1 MNNRFFQILIT
12 AALSLAFQ
20 PMCMKAQ
27 ETIRLSLDSCR
38 KMALSQ
44 SESLQQA
51 ENKYRQSCQDNK
63 IASAAMLPKI
73 EASATGTYVFPDMD
87 MMGMDLRMR
96 GTYMAGITLAQPL
109 YAGGKIM
116 TGKKLAR
123 LGMEIAGEQK
133 RMTEMDVLVEAD
145 NAYWTLIAVR
155 QKVQMLQSYKEQ
167 MDSLFAQVSTAVE
180 AGLSTDNEL
189 LRIEASKS
197 DISYQLQKA
206 ENGEEL
212 CRLSLCR
219 ITGIDADAALE
230 LTDTIVRIEAP
241 VMLAAGIDQRPELKL
256 LEHQVEAS
264 RRQIQM
270 SKADMLPTVGLAA
283 GYTYY
288 GNIKLNSMVD
298 TGNGTM
304 VPYSQE
310 FRDGLGAVMLSVKIP
325 IFEWGANLRKVKKAK
340 IDFRNAEL
348 ELGKN
353 SRLMTLEVQSAM
365 NNLYDCYRLIKTA
378 ETGLRHAEENL
389 RVTGNKYAVAMAPL
403 SDLLD
408 AQSQW
413 KQAKSNLI
421 EAQTQ
426 YKIYETEYLRA
437 TGKLNSA
444 CMEAND

>member
-1 MNNRFFQILIT
+1 MNNRFFQILIA
-12 AALSLAFQ
+12 AALSQAFQ
-20 PMCMKAQ
+20 PMCLKAQ

-51 ENKYRQSCQDNK
+51 ENRYRQSCLDNK

-133 RMTEMDVLVEAD
+133 RMTEMDMLVEAD

-241 VMLAAGIDQRPELKL
+241 VMLAAEIDQRPELKL

-298 TGNGTM
+298 AGNGTM

-426 YKIYETEYLRA
+426 YKIYEAEYLRA

-444 CMEAND
+444 CMEVND

>member
-1 MNNRFFQILIT
+1 MNNRFFQILIA
-12 AALSLAFQ
+12 AALSMAFQ
-20 PMCMKAQ
+20 PTCMKAQ

-51 ENKYRQSCQDNK
+51 ENRYRQSCLDNK

-241 VMLAAGIDQRPELKL
+241 VMLAAEIGQRPELKL

-298 TGNGTM
+298 AGNGTM

-437 TGKLNSA
+437 TGKLSSA

>member
-1 MNNRFFQILIT
+1 M
-12 AALSLAFQ
+12 
-20 PMCMKAQ
+20 
-27 ETIRLSLDSCR
+27 
-38 KMALSQ
+38 
-44 SESLQQA
+44 
-51 ENKYRQSCQDNK
+51 
-63 IASAAMLPKI
+63 
-73 EASATGTYVFPDMD
+73 
-87 MMGMDLRMR
+87 
-96 GTYMAGITLAQPL
+96 
-109 YAGGKIM
+109 
-116 TGKKLAR
+116 
-123 LGMEIAGEQK
+123 
-133 RMTEMDVLVEAD
+133 
-145 NAYWTLIAVR
+145 
-155 QKVQMLQSYKEQ
+155 
-167 MDSLFAQVSTAVE
+167 STAVE

-219 ITGIDADAALE
+219 IIGIDADAALE

-241 VMLAAGIDQRPELKL
+241 VMLAAEIAQRPELKL

-298 TGNGTM
+298 AGNGTM